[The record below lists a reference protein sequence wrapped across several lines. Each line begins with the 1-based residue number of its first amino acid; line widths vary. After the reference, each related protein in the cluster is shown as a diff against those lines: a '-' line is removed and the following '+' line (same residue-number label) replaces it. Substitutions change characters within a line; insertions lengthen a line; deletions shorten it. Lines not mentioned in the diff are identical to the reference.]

1 MTLFLSSLLNGLA
14 VGSIYGLVGVGLTV
28 IYNTTRVFNLAQGEL
43 VVVAIMTSYW
53 LLDLHRLPEGP
64 TLVLVIVI
72 TVLVA
77 LFEERVIVRPFF
89 VGDRVGTLGW
99 FIATLGF
106 GSVVEGVLI
115 IRLGDGVQ
123 AIPSPISLGAVRI
136 GQLVLAYRQLFIVA
150 VFLVS
155 MALLGY
161 FLTRTWLGRAMRA
174 VAQDR
179 EAADLRGINPLTMS
193 KTAFL
198 VAGVAAG
205 IAGFV
210 VAPAFGSDPTVGL
223 VLTLKGFLALAIGGF
238 GSVRGAVAGG
248 LMLGVAEQLFDFY
261 GNSNL
266 EILVGVVVVLI
277 VLTVRPQGL
286 FKAPTQRTV

>member
-1 MTLFLSSLLNGLA
+1 MTLFLSALLNGLA
-14 VGSIYGLVGVGLTV
+14 VGAIYGLVGVGLTV
-28 IYNTTRVFNLAQGEL
+28 IYNTTRVFNLAQGDL

-53 LLDLHRLPEGP
+53 LLDLHRLAEG
-64 TLVLVIVI
+64 TALVLVIVI

-106 GSVVEGVLI
+106 GSVIEGVLI
-115 IRLGDGVQ
+115 IRLGSGVQ
-123 AIPSPISLGAVRI
+123 AIPSPISLGAVHI
-136 GQLVLAYRQLFIVA
+136 GQLILAYRQLFTVA

-155 MALLGY
+155 MAVLGY
-161 FLTRTWLGRAMRA
+161 FFTRTWLGRAMRA

-223 VLTLKGFLALAIGGF
+223 ELTLKGFLALAIGGF

-248 LMLGVAEQLFDFY
+248 LLLGVAEQLFDFY
-261 GNSNL
+261 VNSNL

-277 VLTVRPQGL
+277 VLTIRPQGL
-286 FKAPTQRTV
+286 FRAPTQRSV